1 MHQCNDVDGKDPFH
15 SYMWVGTVVLPRVYH
30 MYEFCIIIVSAR
42 LPLSKA

>member
-15 SYMWVGTVVLPRVYH
+15 SYMWVGTVVLPSH